1 MILIVNCLILCLII
15 VNIKSF
21 PLINYENLDQLTY
34 SVEPKFSFN
43 FQFNIPLTSLFDK
56 TKIAT
61 INLPMTITIREES
74 DQPSEETI
82 NKEPN
87 QSGMNT
93 IKSIDH
99 LKPESIRVNSKYK
112 FPSNYP
118 AYIPIYYEEQD
129 DYHDEGN
136 NLQDNQPQQSI
147 KITNNSNK
155 TINNQRNDYNHR
167 RDKFSFQQRIKR
179 NHENNPVEG
188 VNCFSKLVCQISR
201 AQLIDYHLIEPIVI
215 DISRFTQLT
224 VNNQSDHDNQQEK
237 QLLGPLREAEQF
249 GRLSGNCEEK
259 YSNCN

>member
-179 NHENNPVEG
+179 NHE
-188 VNCFSKLVCQISR
+188 K
-201 AQLIDYHLIEPIVI
+201 
-215 DISRFTQLT
+215 FTQLT